1 MKKIVGIAT
10 CLSVSV
16 VSFAL
21 ATNKGASSKATSR
34 NFAVPKVE
42 APKEKEKEKKLRLE
56 ISGKSSFNVISGEQS
71 QRTVQTF
78 KTVAADPDDAKSK
91 ADSAMFSLDSSKIN
105 FKVFGKS
112 DFGLDYSLHFS
123 LTGDTN
129 ATNSVRET
137 YLKFEGNWGSV
148 ILGDTAG
155 VEDIMA
161 VGGFDTQVGSGG
173 FDGSF
178 ENILAVTTG
187 VKTTV
192 DLPGDTGDAT
202 KIAYVTPRLEG
213 VQLGISFAPDTKH
226 DGSAKLNTASHPNA
240 DAPVPFDRNSIS
252 AGLNYMRELQ
262 NGLKLSLSL
271 TGIAG
276 TTRPERKAV
285 AGQFLDRENTRAW
298 AVGGVVEYKN
308 FSFGAEYM
316 RGGKSNQLKTDV
328 AGVDPYPA
336 TPALSAPL
344 NYVASKARAADM
356 FNLGVSYAFTPDTK
370 VSLGYYHSE
379 RKTGFENHKAKG
391 DVFAGGVEHKVA
403 EGLVVYG
410 EYANHNLKNPSALY
424 EARMLSNALGG
435 AVKGVKNQRANTVIL
450 GTRIQF

>member
-1 MKKIVGIAT
+1 MKKLVGIAA

-16 VSFAL
+16 VSFAF
-21 ATNKGASSKATSR
+21 AREKGASPKATLH
-34 NFAVPKVE
+34 NFSVPNVA
-42 APKEKEKEKKLRLE
+42 APKEKEKKLRLE

-78 KTVAADPDDAKSK
+78 KTAGTDPEETKPKDASV
-91 ADSAMFSLDSSKIN
+91 MFSLDSSKIN
-105 FKVFGKS
+105 FKAFGKS
-112 DFGLDYSLHFS
+112 DFGLNYSLHFS

-137 YLKFEGNWGSV
+137 YLKFEGNWGSI

-161 VGGFDTQVGSGG
+161 VGGFDAQVGSGG

-178 ENILAVTTG
+178 ENILGVTTG

-226 DGSAKLNTASHPNA
+226 DGSARLNTASHPNG

-252 AGLNYMRELQ
+252 VGLNYMRELQ
-262 NGLKLSLSL
+262 NGLKLSFSL

-276 TTRPERKAV
+276 TTRPEKKATT
-285 AGQFLDRENTRAW
+285 AGLLDRENTRAW

-328 AGVDPYPA
+328 LGVDPYPTTA
-336 TPALSAPL
+336 SVPL

-356 FNLGVSYAFTPDTK
+356 FNVGVSYAFTPDTK

-424 EARMLSNALGG
+424 EARMLHDALGG
-435 AVKGVKNQRANTVIL
+435 SVKAVKNQRANTVIL
-450 GTRIQF
+450 GTKIQF